1 MPRPLG
7 TDRQVRL
14 IGSLY
19 DILKVPTSCNIQVQ
33 SKCSICFLSPES
45 PPPTIPALP
54 HGDLVS
60 RFCR

>member
-1 MPRPLG
+1 MPRPVG

-19 DILKVPTSCNIQVQ
+19 DILKVPTSCYIQVR
-33 SKCSICFLSPES
+33 STCSICFLSPES
-45 PPPTIPALP
+45 LLTVPALP